1 MANFQAMYKCIIL
14 LALVACHG
22 VFVIEGRKMKSTK
35 QKKEIST
42 PMILNYRFSFCGS
55 DVVHKD
61 DFRPT
66 TPSNSLGVGHSFPLD
81 DQADVEP
88 KALSKPI
95 DVRHSLTGFKDGRR
109 PPTAPGHNLGV
120 GHSFPLL
127 EEDVEESKS
136 PEVSHSVTGFIDA
149 HRPTAPGHSL
159 GVGHSF
165 RLLEEDVEESKSPE
179 ISHSVIGFI
188 DAHRPTAPGHHG
200 VGHFFPLLE
209 EDVEESKSPEVSPF
223 VTGFIDARHPTAPGH
238 SGGIGHVLQNKN
250 AEPNA

>member
-1 MANFQAMYKCIIL
+1 MANFKAMYKCIIL

-136 PEVSHSVTGFIDA
+136 SEVSHSITGSIDA
-149 HRPTAPGHSL
+149 YRPKSTGPSPPVLAMFLKTKMQNQMRRHVRTDTTRLFNIWSL
-159 GVGHSF
+159 MLFKDCKEH
-165 RLLEEDVEESKSPE
+165 KSYCFLVACFQQSLHADWMSIVCILNFLCE
-179 ISHSVIGFI
+179 LSRS
-188 DAHRPTAPGHHG
+188 
-200 VGHFFPLLE
+200 
-209 EDVEESKSPEVSPF
+209 
-223 VTGFIDARHPTAPGH
+223 
-238 SGGIGHVLQNKN
+238 
-250 AEPNA
+250 

>member
-42 PMILNYRFSFCGS
+42 PMIPNYSFSFSGS
-55 DVVHKD
+55 NVVHKD

-66 TPSNSLGVGHSFPLD
+66 TPGNSPGVGHSFPLD
-81 DQADVEP
+81 DQADIEP
-88 KALSKPI
+88 KALSKRTT
-95 DVRHSLTGFKDGRR
+95 DVRHSLTGFKNGRR
-109 PPTAPGHNLGV
+109 PPTAPGHSPGV

-149 HRPTAPGHSL
+149 HRPTAPGHSP

-165 RLLEEDVEESKSPE
+165 PFLEEDVEESKSPE
-179 ISHSVIGFI
+179 ISHSVTGFI
-188 DAHRPTAPGHHG
+188 DAHRPTAPGHSLG
-200 VGHFFPLLE
+200 V
-209 EDVEESKSPEVSPF
+209 
-223 VTGFIDARHPTAPGH
+223 
-238 SGGIGHVLQNKN
+238 GHVLQNKN
-250 AEPNA
+250 TEPNA